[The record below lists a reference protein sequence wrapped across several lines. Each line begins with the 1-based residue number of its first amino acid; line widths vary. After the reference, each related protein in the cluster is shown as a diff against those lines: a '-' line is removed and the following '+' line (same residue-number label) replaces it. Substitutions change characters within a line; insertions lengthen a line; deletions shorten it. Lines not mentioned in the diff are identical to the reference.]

1 LHGLQVVQHFALH
14 QQQGHK
20 EYLTNTYYL
29 ELVTVLE
36 ALANQSIKSI
46 SNKDFML
53 QITNLLYIISGQDN
67 MVKEGEEHKV
77 EQAGKRAADNPLFSV
92 KLPPA

>member
-46 SNKDFML
+46 SNKEFMN
-53 QITNLLYIISGQDN
+53 QITKLLYIISGQDD
-67 MVKEGEEHKV
+67 MVKENKV
-77 EQAGKRAADNPLFSV
+77 EQAGKPVPDNPLFSV